1 MGSSCAKL
9 CGNEAETINRKAL
22 DRFSHRLCAKI
33 CKSRLRALNIS
44 ARGLLGLLG
53 LCGRRSVHR
62 IHLPS
67 LIMDQCKHRI
77 VKHCHWDFSSNI
89 WWGCGLWIVSDCI
102 RSSVKRQSIDKSNS
116 WKIYKHRNNCES
128 CKSQVTYKVKLKCQF
143 CPVLSTMITM
153 FTTTN
158 MTTMTV
164 ATMMTIATMRKLEVI
179 WGSWR
184 FYRYTRKLK
193 VIWKASHEWMNE

>member
-9 CGNEAETINRKAL
+9 RGNEAETINRKAL

-44 ARGLLGLLG
+44 ARALLGLLG
-53 LCGRRSVHR
+53 LCGWRSVHR

-102 RSSVKRQSIDKSNS
+102 RSSVKRQSIDKSNGG
-116 WKIYKHRNNCES
+116 KIYKHSKNCES
-128 CKSQVTYKVKLKCQF
+128 CQSEVNWKVRFKNQF
-143 CPVLSTMITM
+143 CLSCPVLSTMTTM
-153 FTTTN
+153 FTRTT
-158 MTTMTV
+158 
-164 ATMMTIATMRKLEVI
+164 KCHLP
-179 WGSWR
+179 
-184 FYRYTRKLK
+184 
-193 VIWKASHEWMNE
+193 